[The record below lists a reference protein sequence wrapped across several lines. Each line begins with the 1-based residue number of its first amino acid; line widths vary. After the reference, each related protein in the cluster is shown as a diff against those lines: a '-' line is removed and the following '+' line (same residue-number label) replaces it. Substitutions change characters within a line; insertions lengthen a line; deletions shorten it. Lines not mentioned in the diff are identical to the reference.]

1 MAPRSNGPVVEML
14 CTGGQH
20 MANIEIAGTSGRH
33 VLLDTDAV
41 EQFRTGLRGR
51 HLLRGDDGYDAA
63 REIYNAMIDHRPVII
78 ARCAG
83 VADVIAA
90 VNFARSNDLLVSVR
104 GGGHNVS
111 GNAACDGG
119 LMIDLSLM
127 KGTRVDPES
136 KTARAEPGVTW
147 GEFDHET
154 QAFGL
159 ATTGGLVSTTGIAGL
174 TLGGGLGWL
183 MDKHGLA
190 CDNLIS
196 VDLVTADGRMLT
208 ASDSRNND
216 LFWGLRGGG
225 GNFGIAT
232 SFEFQ
237 LHPVG
242 PMLGGIL
249 IHRLDKAAEVIR
261 FYDEFTRTS
270 PDELGTFVAFVT
282 SPEGERV
289 MAIFVCYNGAVDKG
303 EPILKPLREF
313 GPPIAETIGPMPY
326 VQVQRMMDGA
336 FPAGRQNYWKSNFL
350 RALDP
355 QAIDSIVHHIAKAPS
370 PYSAVAIEQF
380 SGAVNRVGIDDT
392 AFNHRNARY
401 NLLIM
406 GIWLDPAARADNV
419 KWVRDL
425 WGAMEPYSSGGVYVN
440 YLGEEADEGA
450 ERVKSAYGSE
460 KYARLVALKQKYDPT
475 NLFRLNQNIKPFAT

>member
-1 MAPRSNGPVVEML
+1 MADIGIATTMGRDFML
-14 CTGGQH
+14 D
-20 MANIEIAGTSGRH
+20 
-33 VLLDTDAV
+33 VDAI
-41 EQFRTGLRGR
+41 EQFSAELRGG
-51 HLLRGDDGYDAA
+51 HLLRGDEGYDDA
-63 REIYNAMIDHRPVII
+63 RTIYNAMIDKQPALI

-83 VADVIAA
+83 VADVIHA
-90 VNFARSNDLLVSVR
+90 VNFARTNDLVVSVR

-111 GNAACDGG
+111 GNAITDGG
-119 LMIDLSLM
+119 LMIDLSPM
-127 KGTRVDPES
+127 KGVRVDPEG

-159 ATTGGLVSTTGIAGL
+159 ATTGGLVSTTGVAGL

-183 MDKHGLA
+183 MGNHGLA

-196 VDLVTADGRMLT
+196 VDVVTADGRFLT
-208 ASDSRNND
+208 ASDSHNQD
-216 LFWGLRGGG
+216 LFWALRGGG

-249 IHRLDKAAEVIR
+249 IHPLDKAAETIG
-261 FYDEFTRTS
+261 FYDDYTRTC

-289 MAIFVCYNGAVDKG
+289 MAIFVCYNGSVEEG
-303 EPILKPLREF
+303 ERVLRPLREF
-313 GPPIAETIGPMPY
+313 GTPLADMIGPMPY
-326 VQVQRMMDGA
+326 VQVQRMMDEG

-350 RALDP
+350 KGLDTE
-355 QAIDSIVHHIAKAPS
+355 AIEIIVDHVAKAPS

-380 SGAVNRVGIDDT
+380 SGAVNRVGKDDT
-392 AFNHRNARY
+392 AFNHRDARY
-401 NLLIM
+401 NLLIV
-406 GIWLDPAARADNV
+406 GIWPDPTAKADNV

-425 WGAMEPYSSGGVYVN
+425 WDAMEPYSSGGVYVN

-450 ERVKSAYGSE
+450 ERIKSAYGPE
-460 KYARLVALKQKYDPT
+460 KYERLVALKNKYDPI
-475 NLFRLNQNIKPFAT
+475 NLFRLNQNIKPSAG

>member
-1 MAPRSNGPVVEML
+1 ML
-14 CTGGQH
+14 
-20 MANIEIAGTSGRH
+20 NIEIAAMTGRQVVLNADVIEKLRSGR
-33 VLLDTDAV
+33 
-41 EQFRTGLRGR
+41 RGG
-51 HLLRGDDGYDAA
+51 HLLRGDDGYETA
-63 REIYNAMIDHRPVII
+63 RKIYNAMIDHRPAII

-83 VADVIAA
+83 VADVIDA
-90 VNFARSNDLLVSVR
+90 VNFARSNGLLVSVR

-111 GNAACDGG
+111 GNAVCDGG
-119 LMIDLSLM
+119 LMIDLSPM
-127 KGTRVDPES
+127 KSVRVDPES

-147 GEFDHET
+147 REFDHET

-183 MDKHGLA
+183 MGNYGLA

-196 VDLVTADGRMLT
+196 VDVVTAGGRLLT
-208 ASDSRNND
+208 ASKSRNED

-249 IHRLDKAAEVIR
+249 IHRLDKAVEALK

-270 PDELGTFVAFVT
+270 PDELGTFVAFAT

-289 MAIFVCYNGAVDKG
+289 MAIFVCYNGAVEEG
-303 EPILKPLREF
+303 QRILKPLREF
-313 GPPIAETIGPMPY
+313 GPPLADMIGPMPY
-326 VQVQRMMDGA
+326 VQVQRMMDDA
-336 FPAGRQNYWKSNFL
+336 FPAERQNYWKSNFL
-350 RALDP
+350 KGLDT
-355 QAIDSIVHHIAKAPS
+355 QAINVIIDHVAKAPS
-370 PYSAVAIEQF
+370 PHSAVAIEQF
-380 SGAVNRVGIDDT
+380 SGAVNRVGINDT

-401 NLLIM
+401 NLLIV
-406 GIWLDPAARADNV
+406 GIWTDPAAKADNV
-419 KWVRDL
+419 RWVRAL
-425 WGAMEPYSSGGVYVN
+425 WDAMAPYSSGGVYVN
-440 YLGEEADEGA
+440 YLGQEADEGA
-450 ERVKSAYGSE
+450 ERVKSAYGPE

-475 NLFRLNQNIKPFAT
+475 NLFRLNQNINPSGG

>member
-1 MAPRSNGPVVEML
+1 
-14 CTGGQH
+14 
-20 MANIEIAGTSGRH
+20 MANIEVMATTGRR
-33 VLLDTDAV
+33 VLLNAETV
-41 EQFRTGLRGR
+41 EQVRTKLRGG
-51 HLLRGDDGYDAA
+51 HLLPGDEGYDAA
-63 REIYNAMIDHRPVII
+63 RKIYNAMIDHRPGII

-83 VADVIAA
+83 VADVVDA
-90 VNFARSNDLLVSVR
+90 VNFARNNGLLVSVR

-111 GNAACDGG
+111 GNAVCDGG
-119 LMIDLSLM
+119 LMIDLSPM
-127 KGTRVDPES
+127 KGVRVDLDS

-147 GEFDHET
+147 GEFDRET

-183 MDKHGLA
+183 MGNHGLA

-196 VDLVTADGRMLT
+196 VDVVTADGRLLT
-208 ASDSRNND
+208 ASASRNED

-232 SFEFQ
+232 SFEFR

-249 IHRLDKAAEVIR
+249 IHRLDKAAEIIR
-261 FYDEFTRTS
+261 FYDNFTRTS
-270 PDELGTFVAFVT
+270 PDELGTFVGFGT
-282 SPEGERV
+282 SPDGERV
-289 MAIFVCYNGAVDKG
+289 LAIFVCYNGAVEEG
-303 EPILKPLREF
+303 ERILKPLREF
-313 GPPIAETIGPMPY
+313 GPPLADMIGPMPY
-326 VQVQRMMDGA
+326 VQVQRMMDDA

-350 RALDP
+350 KGLGP
-355 QAIDSIVHHIAKAPS
+355 EAIQVIVDHVLKAPS

-380 SGAVNRVGIDDT
+380 SGAVNRVGMNDT

-401 NLLIM
+401 NLLIV
-406 GIWLDPAARADNV
+406 GIWLDPAAKAQNV

-425 WGAMEPYSSGGVYVN
+425 WGAMRPYSSDAVYVN
-440 YLGEEADEGA
+440 YLGQEADEGA
-450 ERVKSAYGSE
+450 ERVKSAYGPE
-460 KYARLVALKQKYDPT
+460 KYARLVSLKEKYDPT
-475 NLFRLNQNIKPFAT
+475 NLFRLNQNIRPSAG